1 MLTHTA
7 SLAAVAV
14 LCALTSY
21 AAAVDIRSM
30 RIPDRVNF
38 AIFLT
43 GLAASSVLG
52 VVDIVSALAGAIVGG
67 GCLLAVRQAFRRW
80 RGYDGLGLG
89 DVKFVAA
96 TGTWTGAEG
105 LSPAL
110 LVGCLAA
117 LVFVG
122 MSRAWDRNFDPR
134 RPIPFGPFLGLG
146 AVAVAALQLLSGT
159 TVLDVFDRLLSLPA

>member
-1 MLTHTA
+1 MLIDTA

-30 RIPDRVNF
+30 RIPDRVNL

-52 VVDIVSALAGAIVGG
+52 VVDLVSALAGAAVGG
-67 GCLLAVRQAFRRW
+67 GCLLAVRQAFRSW

-96 TGTWTGAEG
+96 AGTWT
-105 LSPAL
+105 
-110 LVGCLAA
+110 
-117 LVFVG
+117 
-122 MSRAWDRNFDPR
+122 
-134 RPIPFGPFLGLG
+134 
-146 AVAVAALQLLSGT
+146 
-159 TVLDVFDRLLSLPA
+159 